1 MENSEIKDWKDYNLD
16 KDEIEMLESV
26 ERGEWTSIGNIEERR
41 QRLRDYFST
50 KSEPSRNVNI
60 YLNKNEFEKLLEKSS
75 QYNMNYQELIEKLIH
90 NFTSGKIIL

>member
-60 YLNKNEFEKLLEKSS
+60 CLNKNEFEKLLEKSS